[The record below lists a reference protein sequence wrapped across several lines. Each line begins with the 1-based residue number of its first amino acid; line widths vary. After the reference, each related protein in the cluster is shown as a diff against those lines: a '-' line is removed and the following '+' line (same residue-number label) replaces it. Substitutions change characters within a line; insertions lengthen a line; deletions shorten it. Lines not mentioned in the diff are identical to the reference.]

1 MPQIRPASEQDISRI
16 AEILIFA
23 KRVAY
28 RPIFQDD
35 QVSFGEMQVLP
46 LAQQYLSG
54 RESLKGVF
62 VYEDGFVRGLLHLLG
77 EEILQLYVDPFFQHQ
92 GIGGALMAFAQGK
105 GARRLWVLEKN
116 QGAIRFYQAQGFD
129 FTGRRKLEEGTPE
142 YIQEMELARPPAS
155 PEPKTE

>member
-1 MPQIRPASEQDISRI
+1 MPNIRPAQQRDSSRL

-28 RPIFQDD
+28 RPIFHDD

-54 RESLKGVF
+54 EESLEGVF
-62 VYEDGFVRGLLHLLG
+62 VYEQGFVQGMVSLAG
-77 EEILQLYVDPFFQHQ
+77 EEICQLYVDPFFQHQ
-92 GIGGALMAFAQGK
+92 GIGGALMAFAKEQ

-116 QGAIRFYQAQGFD
+116 QGAIRFYQAQGFA
-129 FTGRRKLEEGTPE
+129 FTGNRRLEQGTPE
-142 YIQEMELARPPAS
+142 YVAEMVLQQ
-155 PEPKTE
+155 KTPDHK

>member
-1 MPQIRPASEQDISRI
+1 MSQIRPAQVQDSSRL

-54 RESLKGVF
+54 QESLDGVF
-62 VYEDGFVRGLLHLLG
+62 VYEEGFVRGLLHLLG

-92 GIGGALMAFAQGK
+92 GIGGALMRFALHQ

-116 QGAIRFYQAQGFD
+116 QQAIRFYRAHGFD
-129 FTGRRKLEEGTPE
+129 FTGSRKLEQGTPE
-142 YIQEMELARPPAS
+142 YVVEMVLQQ
-155 PEPKTE
+155 K